1 MTTGGTGFNRGI
13 FDIFREDLTVVMP
26 DGTTAERENTFVE
39 VHSSQQYDI
48 VSALLLV
55 FIHVLQ
61 CRPGGRTTDF
71 NNVLSV
77 QDVSQIGEDPLV
89 VFDGLM

>member
-1 MTTGGTGFNRGI
+1 MHCKY
-13 FDIFREDLTVVMP
+13 LC
-26 DGTTAERENTFVE
+26 
-39 VHSSQQYDI
+39 
-48 VSALLLV
+48 LLL
-55 FIHVLQ
+55 IQLLQ

>member
-1 MTTGGTGFNRGI
+1 MVQRLKERIPSLRFIALHNDYGI
-13 FDIFREDLTVVMP
+13 
-26 DGTTAERENTFVE
+26 
-39 VHSSQQYDI
+39 I
-48 VSALLLV
+48 VSAFL
-55 FIHVLQ
+55 IQ
-61 CRPGGRTTDF
+61 CRDGGRTTDF

>member
-1 MTTGGTGFNRGI
+1 MILLFHAA
-13 FDIFREDLTVVMP
+13 FLT
-26 DGTTAERENTFVE
+26 F
-39 VHSSQQYDI
+39 
-48 VSALLLV
+48 
-55 FIHVLQ
+55 VLQ
-61 CRPGGRTTDF
+61 CRDGGRGMEDF